1 MAGDVISGEVIA
13 LLSRVRLDWS
23 GPEHW
28 DDDVMKPCV
37 SCKTPTHGRVGE
49 TALHQSCAE
58 DLLAEQVGRRYEQA
72 LNELLAE
79 RFAAP
84 TRTLGGAR

>member
-28 DDDVMKPCV
+28 DDDVMEPCV
-37 SCKTPTHGRVGE
+37 SCSTPTHGRAGGK
-49 TALHQSCAE
+49 ALHQSCAE
-58 DLLAEQVGRRYEQA
+58 GLLAEQVGRRYGQVVD
-72 LNELLAE
+72 ELLAE

-84 TRTLGGAR
+84 TRTPGGAW